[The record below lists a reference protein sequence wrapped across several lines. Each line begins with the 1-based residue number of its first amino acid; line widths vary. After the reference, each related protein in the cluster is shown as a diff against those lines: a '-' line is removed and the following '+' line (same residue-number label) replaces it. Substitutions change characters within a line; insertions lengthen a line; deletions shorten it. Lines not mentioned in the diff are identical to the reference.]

1 MQTLVTVEGEE
12 RLVMTNDVSNITS
25 AGTMTRT
32 FSFSKEGIEE
42 VKQRNITI
50 QFFDENFSLFR
61 LSSLRNKMCAAK
73 EFTQENVKKVFISV
87 MHCSE

>member
-42 VKQRNITI
+42 VKPQ
-50 QFFDENFSLFR
+50 
-61 LSSLRNKMCAAK
+61 
-73 EFTQENVKKVFISV
+73 
-87 MHCSE
+87 SEKQHNL

>member
-42 VKQRNITI
+42 VKQR
-50 QFFDENFSLFR
+50 
-61 LSSLRNKMCAAK
+61 
-73 EFTQENVKKVFISV
+73 
-87 MHCSE
+87 